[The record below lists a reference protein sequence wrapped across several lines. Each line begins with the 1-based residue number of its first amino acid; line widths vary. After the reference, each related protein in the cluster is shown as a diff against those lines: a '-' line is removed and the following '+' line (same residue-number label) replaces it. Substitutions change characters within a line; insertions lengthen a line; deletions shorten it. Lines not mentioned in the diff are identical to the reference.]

1 MRELIIALLKT
12 GSGTI
17 VGLAI
22 RAVTMKIISVFAGP
36 AGVGMFSIL
45 RQIQQSAITVG
56 TCNGGV
62 SLVRG
67 VSGLRGRE
75 QTMYIKTTAVIYLA
89 FGIVVG
95 SSLLLMSHIIAKWFG
110 IAHPELI
117 MLLALPVLAG
127 ILRDYLNSMLNG
139 FHAIGRLSTVQV
151 FAAMA
156 GLLVAYP
163 VSLLA
168 SHGHYGGFVL
178 YLLITA
184 SVSVVSLLYFL
195 KGGKWMP
202 DLKVSPYWNRPG
214 VKYFF
219 RMAGAMLLTGTA
231 GALSLAA
238 VRGLISSR
246 MGMAFAGFFDVNWTL
261 SNLYIGLFLSSFA
274 TYYLPK
280 LSAISDTEKIDLVKR
295 VGRLTTCIIVPLLV
309 FIICVKPWIIL
320 VFYTRKF
327 MPSIEMFRWMLIAG
341 YLQVTAWIFS
351 IITIAKGMEKPFIIG
366 SIGWDAGFLAGTWAA
381 MRFKL
386 GLGAV
391 GLSMALFYGLSLLF
405 NYFVISKAIS
415 FKVPVRLLFNWILG
429 LLLIVA
435 ASIAQWKSYNVNLIF
450 TLVFTSAALL
460 MSWTCL
466 EPDDKKGL
474 YKIISKRGDSSVRF

>member
-17 VGLAI
+17 GGLAI

-95 SSLLLMSHIIAKWFG
+95 SSLLLMSHLIAKWFG

-151 FAAMA
+151 FAAFA
-156 GLLVAYP
+156 GLLIAYP

-168 SHGHYGGFVL
+168 SHGYYRGVVL
-178 YLLITA
+178 
-184 SVSVVSLLYFL
+184 
-195 KGGKWMP
+195 
-202 DLKVSPYWNRPG
+202 
-214 VKYFF
+214 
-219 RMAGAMLLTGTA
+219 
-231 GALSLAA
+231 
-238 VRGLISSR
+238 
-246 MGMAFAGFFDVNWTL
+246 
-261 SNLYIGLFLSSFA
+261 
-274 TYYLPK
+274 
-280 LSAISDTEKIDLVKR
+280 
-295 VGRLTTCIIVPLLV
+295 
-309 FIICVKPWIIL
+309 
-320 VFYTRKF
+320 
-327 MPSIEMFRWMLIAG
+327 
-341 YLQVTAWIFS
+341 
-351 IITIAKGMEKPFIIG
+351 
-366 SIGWDAGFLAGTWAA
+366 
-381 MRFKL
+381 
-386 GLGAV
+386 
-391 GLSMALFYGLSLLF
+391 
-405 NYFVISKAIS
+405 
-415 FKVPVRLLFNWILG
+415 
-429 LLLIVA
+429 
-435 ASIAQWKSYNVNLIF
+435 
-450 TLVFTSAALL
+450 
-460 MSWTCL
+460 
-466 EPDDKKGL
+466 
-474 YKIISKRGDSSVRF
+474 